1 MTSAPYCVAEDE
13 LQAYADG
20 ILPANRR
27 AIVESYLGATPAEQ
41 KRVESYR
48 RLNVELHR
56 FYDRPDFSSTP
67 LSYEFLASELF
78 RAVRRQRRMRLVARG
93 AVALFIAIGAAGT
106 AWSALDLYDQHPA
119 TISAATQPATGT
131 QLVTLSGNPGKAAA
145 AKLLAAA
152 RQKPKAAQP
161 LTQLAGLQQQAP
173 DLVRLGFTLSSG
185 KVVTTSDG
193 PAVELSYHG
202 KGNHRMT
209 LAVRPADSVHKTAFT
224 ILEDTDAS
232 LVSWQIGG
240 FTYSLVGNVGRQ
252 RLLEL
257 ARAVSDSLQLPT
269 AEGGPGWTVPATAAP
284 ATPLIP
290 PPGSASNALKEA
302 ATSSATATTTADRGA
317 ETGSHPSDGT
327 ASSSIPAPGAAVQKV
342 GLKPPG

>member
-1 MTSAPYCVAEDE
+1 MTPAPYCVAEDE

-41 KRVESYR
+41 KRMESYR

-56 FYDRPDFSSTP
+56 FYDRPEFSSTP
-67 LSYEFLASELF
+67 LCYEFLASELF
-78 RAVRRQRRMRLVARG
+78 RAMRRQRRVRLVARG
-93 AVALFIAIGAAGT
+93 AVALFIVIGAAGT
-106 AWSALDLYDQHPA
+106 AWSALDLYGEHPA
-119 TISAATQPATGT
+119 VIAATTQPATGA
-131 QLVTLSGNPGKAAA
+131 QLVTLSRHPGNAAA

-152 RQKPKAAQP
+152 KQKPNAAQP

-185 KVVTTSDG
+185 KVVTTGGG
-193 PAVELSYHG
+193 PAVELSYRG
-202 KGNHRMT
+202 KGDHRMT
-209 LAVRPADSVHKTAFT
+209 LAVRPADSIHKTAFT

-257 ARAVSDSLQLPT
+257 ARAVSNSLQLPT

-284 ATPLIP
+284 TAPLIS
-290 PPGSASNALKEA
+290 PPGPAGNALKEA
-302 ATSSATATTTADRGA
+302 TSSAAAAVDQRSGP
-317 ETGSHPSDGT
+317 GSRPSDG
-327 ASSSIPAPGAAVQKV
+327 ASPPTVSSPGPAVQKV